1 MAKKIE
7 KTKDTLVSSIKGM
20 VDESIA
26 LTTKWESNAN
36 KWSRMRYRIK
46 KEKNFPF
53 VGCSNIRMPTIETNI
68 RKVKAAL
75 SNVIFGIRP
84 IVQVVPTPSG
94 SWESALKIEKFIDHL
109 IMDVIK
115 LKPKSIISIDQALEK
130 GFYLMKPYWNL
141 DIMTRIEKLDIDK
154 LSEKEAMFVLDPNVP
169 PEALKQ
175 AIAKKYDVDISPLV
189 SKENNASL
197 DKIIAAILKGER
209 KIDIEFQDVICNYP
223 DVALCEPER
232 IYVPTDSGYHPDSCS
247 WIIHEFDLPI
257 STLKINSKFK
267 NWDIG
272 DIAELTM
279 EEQTKKQVNSQSGS
293 SRDKLIDSEKDSR
306 EGITI
311 LDKTD
316 KVRIWEFYGWID
328 LNGDGAEEK
337 CVITIAPDFDRI
349 IRKIGLPFYSGKKP
363 FVKLFYEL
371 TDDRWF
377 SHRGIPEIIEDIVKE
392 IDMQHNAKL
401 DSQTMRNAP
410 MYIYRA
416 GMINKN
422 TMQFAWGQG
431 IPAQGMQPLNDLIAP
446 LNNNNPN
453 VEFSYKDEQMLLET
467 KVQELLGQPDYTLQS
482 MINRRQPRTLGEV
495 EMQSQG
501 MQNMFSLDADL
512 FRQSFE
518 ELFNWIWELWCQF
531 GDDSYEFAYFGKNGY
546 EPIKLTKEEVQGKY
560 KITVRGN
567 DQNTNPAVRLQKTQM
582 IIQMQSNPIAIQTG
596 VVTPINLANSYKL
609 ALQEMD
615 IPNWEELVMPPEM
628 IAQQMQQKQQAPP
641 PVDDI
646 RFRAKDLTD
655 GEQAQILARRGIQ
668 PDVQG
673 RQLKS
678 EAKMQ
683 EKRIDQGS
691 KKIGAYKQLGE
702 LVNSITE
709 DKNAQKAQSNSKE
722 PKNKY

>member
-1 MAKKIE
+1 VAKKIE